1 MFVDNVANVVSG
13 SVHESKKAKVAMMT
27 KLGVVTMFVLVNLV
41 LGPWLWNNVLRR
53 LVPALGK
60 AQWYDTVLLSVL
72 LSLVQSCCN

>member
-13 SVHESKKAKVAMMT
+13 SVHESKKAKVAMLA

-53 LVPALGK
+53 LVPAVGK